1 MKKTFY
7 PLICLASCVTC
18 LRAELA
24 DGVIPSGSTVMQLAT
39 LPAGGAG
46 TSDADVVRLAPDG
59 RPTVSANGHIVSL
72 IEERGEPFFEWTP
85 VQQDGGKLVDYC
97 FLDTERIAV
106 LQETRLKIVQN
117 EGCVV
122 NYTLPS
128 RGGRLSR
135 ADGHH
140 CYLFG
145 GALESLLLVGADGS
159 VSNLLQSSGITA
171 VAGDGRSTFAA
182 VGDTVYFLDS
192 VSKPSPVLMTRNPV
206 VDLALGSSNSVFY
219 VTSKG
224 VGCMTRPGSAWVFW
238 PQKVLSVDCRADRLL
253 LLTANREVYLIDPV
267 TGFPALI
274 DKAVVPEV
282 ITRQP

>member
-85 VQQDGGKLVDYC
+85 VRQDGGKLVDYC

-145 GALESLLLVGADGS
+145 VRLRACFWSEPTAPFRTCSSPRGS
-159 VSNLLQSSGITA
+159 RRLPETDVAHSPQWVTQSTSWTP
-171 VAGDGRSTFAA
+171 F
-182 VGDTVYFLDS
+182 
-192 VSKPSPVLMTRNPV
+192 PSP
-206 VDLALGSSNSVFY
+206 
-219 VTSKG
+219 
-224 VGCMTRPGSAWVFW
+224 RPF
-238 PQKVLSVDCRADRLL
+238 
-253 LLTANREVYLIDPV
+253 
-267 TGFPALI
+267 
-274 DKAVVPEV
+274 
-282 ITRQP
+282 

>member
-1 MKKTFY
+1 MKNVLL
-7 PLICLASCVTC
+7 LIYLASCVTC

-24 DGVIPSGSTVMQLAT
+24 DGVIPSGSTVTQLAT

-46 TSDADVVRLAPDG
+46 TSDTDVVRLAPDG

-72 IEERGEPFFEWTP
+72 VEERGEPFFDWAP
-85 VQQDGGKLVDYC
+85 VRQDGGRLVDYC

-106 LQETRLKIVQN
+106 LQETRLKIVQDG
-117 EGCVV
+117 GCVV

-135 ADGHH
+135 ADGRH

-145 GALESLLLVGADGS
+145 GAMESLLLIGADGS
-159 VSNLLQSSGITA
+159 VSNLLQTSGITA

-182 VGDTVYFLDS
+182 LGDTVYFLDA
-192 VSKPSPVLMTRNPV
+192 VSGPSPVLMTRKPV

-219 VTSKG
+219 VTSEG
-224 VGCMTRPGSAWVFW
+224 LGCMTRPGSAWVFW
-238 PQKVLSVDCRADRLL
+238 PQKTLSIDCRADRLL
-253 LLTANREVYLIDPV
+253 LLTAEREVYLVDPV
-267 TGFPALI
+267 TGFPALV
-274 DKAVVPEV
+274 DKAVMP
-282 ITRQP
+282 